1 MSIARRR
8 AWFLLLPLLLL
19 GSISL
24 PARTLA
30 APQLAKAAG
39 RVAGSQVGTVQVQ
52 VDAGFATYY
61 RPAAWVPIRVRL
73 TNTGPQFAGRIRV
86 VDAGQQTGTNTQPD
100 GGSAE
105 YTRSILLP
113 QGAVQA
119 FTLYVPGADLGQ
131 GVTVRVEGAGPAIP
145 TTMTVN
151 PVPLGTILAGV
162 LSRGSGLLAQLK
174 GGQVADAATTAVR
187 LDAAT
192 LDPNPQALASFDL
205 LVIEDFNSCA
215 LSRGGRA
222 DQAAALEAWV
232 RAGGT
237 LVELGGPTAQGTVS
251 CLPTALQLV
260 SPGEPL
266 VLSRLP
272 GLAAAAG
279 AQLAA
284 GQYVAGVGHIR
295 AGTVLLDQQGYRTI
309 GGPANDRAVPLVL
322 AKGLGLGN
330 VVYSAIDP
338 TLGNLA
344 GWSGLPGL
352 WRLLAGSTRAGA
364 ATTTSSL
371 DGTQPTAS
379 GGSGMDAEID
389 NVSPPS
395 VTLFIALLILYVV
408 VLVPLNFILLG
419 RFKRRDFS
427 WFTLPAVVVL
437 LVGFTFGS
445 AYYGRSRNVRASVAS
460 TVFLTSGSDRVL
472 AQHYVGIFA
481 PVAGDYTLAS
491 DDPALLGSSLFL
503 STGSGISAN
512 PPTNQSTTAVFEQQ
526 GGQASLPRMGMWTSR
541 NAILSGVVQFRGGL
555 SGAAA
560 AQADGSIR
568 ATLTN
573 TTGATI
579 YGVVL
584 DAMGSYQTV
593 GDVGPGKTIK
603 ISVASGA
610 PSTNPAQGQSAS
622 DYYSSLAALVPAATN
637 RPRVAMGSG
646 GPLLASLSAAHLA
659 GALAGRLADLPS
671 IPTNPDETRSNRF
684 ARILAQAPIDASPAS
699 LGPLVLFGWSAQP
712 ISGFAVNGDH
722 PHRQDTNLL
731 VQSLPLALPDGP
743 FRLNAGTLPARL
755 AGSDTELQPGGFG
768 GGGGFTINSQSNVIF
783 AAQMP
788 LPASGRRTAHVRSLT
803 LSVYQGNGAGGAL
816 SPGSAALYDWRVGRW
831 EAVDASTGEVTVRRD
846 PGRFIDAGGRIRVRL
861 SAQDSSIGI
870 ADANSGVAIGLAG
883 EVR

>member
-1 MSIARRR
+1 MSIAGRRT
-8 AWFLLLPLLLL
+8 WFLLLPLLLV
-19 GSISL
+19 GIVSL
-24 PARTLA
+24 PVRTLA
-30 APQLAKAAG
+30 ASRMAQAG
-39 RVAGSQVGTVQVQ
+39 KQGAIAQVGTLQVQ

-61 RPAAWVPIRVRL
+61 RPAAWVPVRVRL
-73 TNTGPQFAGRIRV
+73 TNSGPQFAGRIRV

-100 GGSAE
+100 GGATE

-131 GVTVRVEGAGPAIP
+131 SVTVSVEGAGPAVAR
-145 TTMTVN
+145 TVTLN
-151 PVPLGTILAGV
+151 PVPIGTLLAGV
-162 LSRGSGLLAQLK
+162 LSRGSGLIAQLK
-174 GGQVADAATTAVR
+174 GGQVADIATTAVR

-192 LDPNPQALASFDL
+192 LDPNPLALASFDL
-205 LVIEDFNSCA
+205 LVIEDFNSCS
-215 LSRGGRA
+215 LSRGGRG
-222 DQAAALEAWV
+222 DQAAAIEAWV

-237 LVELGGPTAQGTVS
+237 LVEVGGPTAQGTVG
-251 CLPTALQLV
+251 CLPAALQLV
-260 SPGEPL
+260 TPGEPL

-279 AQLAA
+279 APLPA
-284 GQYVAGVGHIR
+284 GQYVAGVGRIR
-295 AGTVLLDQQGYRTI
+295 AGTVLLDQQRYRTS

-330 VVYSAIDP
+330 VVYSAVDP

-344 GWSGLPGL
+344 GWPGLPCL
-352 WRLLAGSTRAGA
+352 WRLLAGGTRAGA
-364 ATTTSSL
+364 ATTTTSL
-371 DGTQPTAS
+371 DGTLPTPS
-379 GGSGMDAEID
+379 GGSGMDVEID

-419 RFKRRDFS
+419 RFRRRDFS
-427 WFTLPAVVVL
+427 WFTLPAMVIL

-460 TVFLTSGSDRVL
+460 TVFLSSGSDRVL

-503 STGSGISAN
+503 STASGVNSNPPSISA
-512 PPTNQSTTAVFEQQ
+512 TSAVFEQQ
-526 GGQASLPRMGMWTSR
+526 AGQASLPKMGMWTSR
-541 NAILSGVVQFRGGL
+541 NAILSGVVSFRGGL
-555 SGAAA
+555 SGVAV

-584 DAMGSYQTV
+584 DAMGSYQTI
-593 GDVGPGKTIK
+593 GDIGPGKTVRV
-603 ISVASGA
+603 SVASGA

-622 DYYSSLAALVPAATN
+622 DYYSSIAALVPAASD
-637 RPRVAMGSG
+637 RPRLAMSRG
-646 GPLLASLSAAHLA
+646 GPVLASLTAAHLA
-659 GALAGRLADLPS
+659 GAVAASLVDPTG
-671 IPTNPDETRSNRF
+671 IPTNPDETRSSRF
-684 ARILAQAPIDASPAS
+684 AKILAQAPVNLSPAS
-699 LGPLVLFGWSAQP
+699 LGPLVLFGWSAGP

-731 VQSLPLALPDGP
+731 VEPLPLALPDGP

-755 AGSDTELQPGGFG
+755 AGSDAELQQSGFG
-768 GGGGFTINSQSNVIF
+768 GGGGFTINSQSNVVF

-788 LPASGRRTAHVRSLT
+788 LPTSGHRTAHVGSLT
-803 LSVYQGNGAGGAL
+803 LSIYQGNGAGGAL
-816 SPGSAALYDWRVGRW
+816 SAGSAALYDWRLGRW
-831 EAVDASTGEVTVRRD
+831 EAVDASTGEVVVRRD
-846 PGRFIDAGGRIRVRL
+846 AGRFIDAAGRIRVRL

-870 ADANSGVAIGLAG
+870 ADANSGVAIGITG